1 MSAGILSA
9 GGDGSGSTGA
19 VPAAVFHELPEHMA
33 TLALLESQAQWERQC
48 AALAAQLTWTDRD
61 MVRTVW
67 LVDATPDGSLE
78 QGCTAFCRRHRGFC
92 YCRLSELTKIFG
104 SGAESEKNDCNL
116 SKKQV

>member
-1 MSAGILSA
+1 MNGLVCLLVFGLLAITAL
-9 GGDGSGSTGA
+9 
-19 VPAAVFHELPEHMA
+19 AALGLCRRLFSHELPRHMA
-33 TLALLESQAQWERQC
+33 TLALLENPQQWETQC

-78 QGCTAFCRRHRGFC
+78 PACTAFCSRHKDFC

-104 SGAESEKNDCNL
+104 SGTDCEK
-116 SKKQV
+116 SH

>member
-1 MSAGILSA
+1 MNGLICLLVFCLL
-9 GGDGSGSTGA
+9 A
-19 VPAAVFHELPEHMA
+19 VTALAALGLCRRLFSHELPEHMA

-78 QGCTAFCRRHRGFC
+78 QGCTAC

>member
-1 MSAGILSA
+1 MNGLICLLVFCLL
-9 GGDGSGSTGA
+9 A
-19 VPAAVFHELPEHMA
+19 VTALAALGLCRRLFSHELPEHMA

-67 LVDATPDGSLE
+67 L
-78 QGCTAFCRRHRGFC
+78 AFCRRHRGFC

>member
-1 MSAGILSA
+1 MLVFCLL
-9 GGDGSGSTGA
+9 A
-19 VPAAVFHELPEHMA
+19 VTALAALGLCRRLFSHELPEHMA

-61 MVRTVW
+61 MVHTVW

>member
-1 MSAGILSA
+1 MNGLICLLVFCLL
-9 GGDGSGSTGA
+9 A
-19 VPAAVFHELPEHMA
+19 VTALAALGLCRRLFSHELPEHMA

-48 AALAAQLTWTDRD
+48 AALAAQLT
-61 MVRTVW
+61 W

>member
-1 MSAGILSA
+1 MNGLICLLVFCLL
-9 GGDGSGSTGA
+9 A
-19 VPAAVFHELPEHMA
+19 VTALAALGLCRRLFSHE
-33 TLALLESQAQWERQC
+33 LLESQAQWERQC